1 MFDNIGCKIKSLVKT
16 VFAIEIILFV
26 VIGILLSRTPIGI
39 IIAMIGIFIAWIS
52 SFALYG
58 YGELI
63 ETSQL
68 QSMQNEKILSL
79 LQSNLGN
86 KQYEEDGT
94 KNNIT
99 CIKHMEQSG
108 FDVMKI
114 DD

>member
-16 VFAIEIILFV
+16 VFAIEIVLFV
-26 VIGILLSRTPIGI
+26 VIGIALSRTPIGI
-39 IIAMIGIFIAWIS
+39 IIAMVGIFIAWIF

-68 QSMQNEKILSL
+68 QSMQSEKILSL

-86 KQYEEDGT
+86 KQYEQDGT
-94 KNNIT
+94 KNNTT
-99 CIKHMEQSG
+99 CLKHVEKSG
-108 FDVMKI
+108 FDVMEI

>member
-1 MFDNIGCKIKSLVKT
+1 MFDNIGNKIKSLVKT
-16 VFAIEIILFV
+16 VFAIEIILFI
-26 VIGILLSRTPIGI
+26 VIGIALSRTPIGI
-39 IIAMIGIFIAWIS
+39 IIAMVGIFVAWIS

-68 QSMQNEKILSL
+68 QTQQNEKILRL
-79 LQSNLGN
+79 LQSDFSKEPLER
-86 KQYEEDGT
+86 KDS
-94 KNNIT
+94 KNNT
-99 CIKHMEQSG
+99 NCIKHVEKTG